1 MANAESALDEVGD
14 EQHSD
19 GYPAPL
25 PLRHERKPGPGIR
38 CRPVQPLNSGR
49 GEEDAQRAL
58 DCAAAGR
65 RANATAT
72 SSPAAEANATATRVR
87 WRRDALPTNMHLTA
101 ARWRA

>member
-49 GEEDAQRAL
+49 GGESARQRL
-58 DCAAAGR
+58 DTQMLVAP
-65 RANATAT
+65 NTTAT